1 METRESGG
9 EGRPGGL
16 TELFRLRG
24 WEWWLNKIG
33 IGLLLFGLAFLFKFS
48 VDQGWLSPEVRV
60 GFGLAVGA
68 SLIVTGLRVYEERRA
83 FSQVLLGGGIGAF
96 YTTGFAAYTLYALVP
111 HALAFVFMVATTSL
125 AFAFSIRQD
134 QAALSMIGAAG
145 GFGTPFLLYTETG
158 STGDLALYA
167 ILLLLG
173 IVAMYCYK
181 GWSPLLLISTAGTW
195 AMLLIGY
202 WNAGGLGVE
211 ITEPDTIALQ
221 LGVVA
226 AFLVPWLGSLMRE
239 ALRPDEAESLAGG
252 ISSRTPI
259 SSRAPAHLLAVSSP
273 LLLVA
278 FTAEIWSL
286 TSDAAGW
293 IATALAAVYVL
304 AYAILRRLKLGEL
317 AYTHALTA
325 LLLGTVAITLLL
337 EGATLFVALAVEAA
351 LLHAV
356 ARRTSDRIVA
366 IQAHTIFVV
375 VGFWFIGHL
384 VYVTW
389 DSVFASADERALL
402 NVRTLADLVT
412 LWAVV
417 ASSLVFFLRAGSPP
431 LTESPPTPAFWP

>member
-1 METRESGG
+1 
-9 EGRPGGL
+9 
-16 TELFRLRG
+16 
-24 WEWWLNKIG
+24 
-33 IGLLLFGLAFLFKFS
+33 
-48 VDQGWLSPEVRV
+48 
-60 GFGLAVGA
+60 
-68 SLIVTGLRVYEERRA
+68 
-83 FSQVLLGGGIGAF
+83 
-96 YTTGFAAYTLYALVP
+96 
-111 HALAFVFMVATTSL
+111 
-125 AFAFSIRQD
+125 
-134 QAALSMIGAAG
+134 
-145 GFGTPFLLYTETG
+145 
-158 STGDLALYA
+158 
-167 ILLLLG
+167 
-173 IVAMYCYK
+173 MYCYK

-195 AMLLIGY
+195 AVLLIGY

-259 SSRAPAHLLAVSSP
+259 SSRAPAHLLVVSSP

-417 ASSLVFFLRAGSPP
+417 ASSLVFSSRRISSAYRIAAHAGLLALIWREFSLLPDGAAYVTLVWGAYAVVLIVAGFRSGHALPGRLGLVTLFLVVGKLFLVDFVWVGAVWRILLFLGFGGLFLVLSYYLQALWRLGT
-431 LTESPPTPAFWP
+431 LDREEGDGPADVRKKGRVRVRS